1 MCQCG
6 IDYTMINLPISTQM
20 EVTLSC
26 LSSQSSS
33 NIILM
38 VCSTVF
44 FFNVIL
50 SGSMNVLQKTEVSQ
64 MNTSGDGLDIER
76 RPIINSSPR
85 NTCLST
91 AVMDLI
97 PTIDFFPQKSVAL
110 DGVNRIQ

>member
-1 MCQCG
+1 
-6 IDYTMINLPISTQM
+6 
-20 EVTLSC
+20 
-26 LSSQSSS
+26 
-33 NIILM
+33 
-38 VCSTVF
+38 
-44 FFNVIL
+44 
-50 SGSMNVLQKTEVSQ
+50 MNVLQKTEVSQ

-97 PTIDFFPQKSVAL
+97 PTIDKVEFFPQKSVAL